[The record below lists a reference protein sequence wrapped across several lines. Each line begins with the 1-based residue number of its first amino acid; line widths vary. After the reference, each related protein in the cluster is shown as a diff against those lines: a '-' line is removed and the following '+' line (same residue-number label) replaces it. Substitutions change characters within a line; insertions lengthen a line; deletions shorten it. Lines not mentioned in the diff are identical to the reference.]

1 MYEWINKDDRDIGG
15 FQELKLQPSL
25 NMPIR
30 PGIIRSGMRVSL
42 LTKTLTG
49 ILIESYSFKTSH
61 QQYQQG
67 QWN

>member
-30 PGIIRSGMRVSL
+30 PGIIHSGMRLNL

-49 ILIESYSFKTSH
+49 TIIESYS
-61 QQYQQG
+61 
-67 QWN
+67 

>member
-1 MYEWINKDDRDIGG
+1 MGRCMYEWINKDDSDIGG

-30 PGIIRSGMRVSL
+30 PGIIRSRMRLSL

-49 ILIESYSFKTSH
+49 TLVEFYSYNTSP
-61 QQYQQG
+61 
-67 QWN
+67 